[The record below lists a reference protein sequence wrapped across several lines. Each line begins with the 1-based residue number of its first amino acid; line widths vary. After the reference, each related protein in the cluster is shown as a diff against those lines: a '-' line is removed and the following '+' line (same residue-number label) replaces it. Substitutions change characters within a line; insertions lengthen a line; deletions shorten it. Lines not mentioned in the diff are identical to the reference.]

1 MRWHSIPAKNQIN
14 YNTSEDIP
22 LMQIVLVIFSILL
35 IISVFLSLIRKD
47 FWVFKIMEYP
57 RLQKLVLIMVMIG
70 GWFFFWPIE
79 TLFHQILFGGL
90 LISMMYLVYKV
101 WPYTTLSKKEMI
113 RVKQSDAGN
122 ELKIFSAN
130 VFQDNKKYEVL
141 LRQIR
146 KTDPD
151 IIFLLETNS
160 AWAAG
165 VNELVKDY
173 PHTLLCP
180 LENTYGLL
188 FYSKLKMENAAVRF
202 LVKDDIPSVEATIIL
217 SSGKKMQLFGLHPE
231 PPVPG
236 ESLHSTAKDKELMKV
251 ALKVKDCPLPTVV
264 FGDLNDVAWSHTT
277 ELFRKT
283 SELLDPRRGRGFY
296 STFSAKH
303 WYIRFPLDYVF
314 CSEELGL
321 VDMQRMKKNGS
332 DHFATLTH
340 LAIKPELANKQDAP
354 KANAEELQEAR
365 EMASQPVKK

>member
-1 MRWHSIPAKNQIN
+1 
-14 YNTSEDIP
+14 
-22 LMQIVLVIFSILL
+22 MQIVLVIVSILL

-57 RLQKLVLIMVMIG
+57 RLQKLVLVAVMIG
-70 GWFFFWPIE
+70 AWFFFWPIE
-79 TLFHQILFGGL
+79 TLFYQILFGGL
-90 LISMMYLVYKV
+90 LISLMYLVYKI
-101 WPYTTLSKKEMI
+101 WPYTTLAKKEMI
-113 RVKQSDAGN
+113 RVVQNDAKN

-130 VFQDNKKYEVL
+130 VFQDNKKYDAL
-141 LRQIR
+141 LQQI
-146 KTDPD
+146 KNTDPD
-151 IIFLLETNS
+151 IIFLLETNA
-160 AWAAG
+160 AWAAA
-165 VNELVKDY
+165 VSELIKDY

-188 FYSKLKMENAAVRF
+188 FYSKLKIENAAVKF
-202 LVKDDIPSVEATIIL
+202 LVKDHIPSVEATIFL
-217 SSGKKMQLFGLHPE
+217 LSGKKIQLFGLHPE

-236 ESLHSTAKDKELMKV
+236 ESLHSTAKDKELIKV
-251 ALKVKDCPLPTVV
+251 ALKIKESSLPCIV

-296 STFSAKH
+296 STFSAHH

-314 CSEELGL
+314 CSEEFGL
-321 VDMQRMKKNGS
+321 IDMQRMKKNGS

-340 LAIKPELANKQDAP
+340 LSLKPEVAKKQDAP

-365 EMASQPVKK
+365 EMASQPVKE